1 MSNQN
6 LLTAK
11 NKKNDEFYTRL
22 EDIQKELNN
31 YKEYFK
37 DKIIYCNCDDIYT
50 SNFYKY
56 FKDNF
61 NKLGIKK
68 IAYKIIDTFSC
79 ADQQKFGFLALKYKE
94 KEKMKVREEYLKEF
108 NKLYNLALKDCMA
121 LLEQIH
127 DNLSQKKIADIA
139 FDKPAI

>member
-1 MSNQN
+1 MFQN
-6 LLTAK
+6 I
-11 NKKNDEFYTRL
+11 N
-22 EDIQKELNN
+22 EDTIEPEK
-31 YKEYFK
+31 
-37 DKIIYCNCDDIYT
+37 
-50 SNFYKY
+50 S
-56 FKDNF
+56 
-61 NKLGIKK
+61 
-68 IAYKIIDTFSC
+68 
-79 ADQQKFGFLALKYKE
+79 KE